1 MPQGLQV
8 FDAAGQVVIDTST
21 IVGLLIGRIDVA
33 ENQLSGSIYNPK
45 LTNGRPFVVPFIGM
59 MKSPVGFGDGRNDLI
74 TSSQVS
80 FGVSGNTLT
89 WIRPPR
95 SPQETSSPAGTI
107 YYGIYS
113 GA

>member
-45 LTNGRPFVVPFIGM
+45 LTSGRPFVVPFIGM
-59 MKSPVGFGDGRNDLI
+59 MKSPVGAGGGRNDLI

-80 FGVSGNTLT
+80 FGVNGNTLT
-89 WIRPPR
+89 WSRPQR
-95 SPQETSSPAGTI
+95 SAQETSSPAGTI